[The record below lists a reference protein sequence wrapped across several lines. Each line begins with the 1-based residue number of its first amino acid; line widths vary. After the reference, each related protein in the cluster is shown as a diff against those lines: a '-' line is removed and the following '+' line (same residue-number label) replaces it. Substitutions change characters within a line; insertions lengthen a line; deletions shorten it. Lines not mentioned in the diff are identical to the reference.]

1 MHAENS
7 GGQISRPVYWATVKV
22 FRKREQ
28 LESQQCWRKKQNS
41 FIRLKW
47 ERRERCGGV
56 GRKERKK
63 QNKTRIT
70 NILTNEKVVVLQ
82 TEVNSGLLGG

>member
-7 GGQISRPVYWATVKV
+7 GGQISRPVYWATMKV

-28 LESQQCWRKKQNS
+28 LESQQCWRKNKTVS
-41 FIRLKW
+41 FALKGGE
-47 ERRERCGGV
+47 ERGV
-56 GRKERKK
+56 EELEKRKK

-82 TEVNSGLLGG
+82 TKVNSGLLGG

>member
-1 MHAENS
+1 M
-7 GGQISRPVYWATVKV
+7 KV

-28 LESQQCWRKKQNS
+28 LESQQCWRKNKTVS
-41 FIRLKW
+41 FALKGGE
-47 ERRERCGGV
+47 ERGV
-56 GRKERKK
+56 EELEKRKK

-82 TEVNSGLLGG
+82 TKVNSGLLGG